1 MRFLDLAR
9 RDDAARIVFGT
20 HVEQRAC
27 RTAALK
33 GFEGF
38 GGVAQRSDH
47 LHIALRIYGARE
59 RIAQHG
65 LVLDNHEPDHDNSF
79 S

>member
-9 RDDAARIVFGT
+9 RDNTARVVFGA
-20 HVEQRAC
+20 HIEQRAC
-27 RTAALK
+27 RAAAFK
-33 GFEGF
+33 GLQGF
-38 GGVAQRSDH
+38 GGVAQRSNH
-47 LHIALRIYGARE
+47 FHIALRIYGARE